1 MTTVR
6 VRSSG
11 RQILRLSRS
20 FITVFLTVFILHE
33 IVLFSLLAFKD
44 REVRGLEKE
53 MRRIERDAGVKERR
67 WQKKIEDIGIELSR
81 IQEENRVLRERQRIL
96 DTIEEFNPELSRQ
109 EKTSLGQVIYE
120 ESERYGYDPLILMAM
135 IMTESSFRPD
145 VRSHKGARG
154 LMQIM
159 PSVGRELSPEVE
171 KAHGIEISSAKDLF
185 DPQVNVKVGSYY
197 LFKLILRFKDLK
209 TAIRA
214 YNEGPT
220 DISRRIRRGTP
231 LPQVYYGKIMRNYNL
246 LREFTEEW
254 DTGYDREMGYRIA
267 IALDMPDGSAG
278 AIKPMSLNEN

>member
-44 REVRGLEKE
+44 REVRGLEIE

-96 DTIEEFNPELSRQ
+96 DTIEEFNPELSQQ
-109 EKTSLGQVIYE
+109 EKTSLGRVIYE
-120 ESERYGYDPLILMAM
+120 ESERYGYDPLVLMAM

-159 PSVGRELSPEVE
+159 PAVGRELSPEVE
-171 KAHGIEISSAKDLF
+171 KAHGIEISSAKDLL
-185 DPQVNVKVGSYY
+185 DPEVNVKVGSYY
-197 LFKLILRFKDLK
+197 LFKLILRFQDLK

-220 DISRRIRRGTP
+220 DISKRIRRGKP
-231 LPQVYYGKIMRNYNL
+231 MPHIYYSKIINNYNL
-246 LREFTEEW
+246 LREFSEEW
-254 DTGYDREMGYRIA
+254 EADYDLKMGYRVA
-267 IALDMPDGSAG
+267 IALDSPEVGAG
-278 AIKPMSLNEN
+278 AAEAMD

>member
-53 MRRIERDAGVKERR
+53 MRRIERDSGVKERR

-81 IQEENRVLRERQRIL
+81 IQEENRVLRVRKRIL
-96 DTIEEFNPELSRQ
+96 DTIEEFNPELSQQ

-120 ESERYGYDPLILMAM
+120 ESERYGYDPLVLMAM

-159 PSVGRELSPEVE
+159 PAVGRELSPEVE
-171 KAHGIEISSAKDLF
+171 KAHGIEISSAKDLL
-185 DPQVNVKVGSYY
+185 DPEVNVKVGSYY
-197 LFKLILRFKDLK
+197 LFKLILRFQDLK

-220 DISRRIRRGTP
+220 DISKRIRRGKP
-231 LPQVYYGKIMRNYNL
+231 MPQIYYGKIIRNYNL
-246 LREFTEEW
+246 LKDFSEEW
-254 DTGYDREMGYRIA
+254 EADYDLEVGYRVA
-267 IALDMPDGSAG
+267 IALDSPAAGSEPG
-278 AIKPMSLNEN
+278 KTLDSTEN

>member
-44 REVRGLEKE
+44 REVRGLEIE

-96 DTIEEFNPELSRQ
+96 DTIEEFNPELSQQ

-120 ESERYGYDPLILMAM
+120 ESERYGYDPLVLMAM

-154 LMQIM
+154 LMQIL
-159 PSVGRELSPEVE
+159 PSLGRELSQEVE
-171 KAHGIEISSAKDLF
+171 KTHGIEIISAKDLL
-185 DPQVNVKVGSYY
+185 DPEVNVKVGSYY
-197 LFKLILRFKDLK
+197 LFKLILRFQDLK

-220 DISRRIRRGTP
+220 DISKRIRRGNP
-231 LPQVYYGKIMRNYNL
+231 MPQVYYSKIIDNYHL
-246 LREFTEEW
+246 LREFSEEW
-254 DTGYDREMGYRIA
+254 EADYDLKIGYRVA
-267 IALDMPDGSAG
+267 IALDSPEEGAG
-278 AIKPMSLNEN
+278 VVEALD

>member
-44 REVRGLEKE
+44 REVRGLEIE

-96 DTIEEFNPELSRQ
+96 DTIEEFNPELSQQ

-120 ESERYGYDPLILMAM
+120 ESERYGYDPLVLMAM

-154 LMQIM
+154 LMQIL
-159 PSVGRELSPEVE
+159 PSLGRELSQEVE
-171 KAHGIEISSAKDLF
+171 KTHGIEISSAKDLL
-185 DPQVNVKVGSYY
+185 DPEVNVKVGSYY
-197 LFKLILRFKDLK
+197 LFKLILRFQDLK

-220 DISRRIRRGTP
+220 DISKRIRRGKP
-231 LPQVYYGKIMRNYNL
+231 MPQVYYSKIIDNYHL
-246 LREFTEEW
+246 LREFSEEW
-254 DTGYDREMGYRIA
+254 EADYDLKIGYRVA
-267 IALDMPDGSAG
+267 IALDSPEEGAG
-278 AIKPMSLNEN
+278 AVEALD